1 VQRRGSA
8 NGDTQDT
15 AYHPLDVHWSTHL
28 VAGQA
33 KPALSPHYKYKAWI
47 ESLGELNMPF
57 ALKSLGVIVIA
68 AAAAAGIWLYM
79 LTSGGFDIS
88 LEDLRA
94 KYEMPD
100 SQYITLD
107 GIDIHYMDQGEG
119 PAVVL
124 SHASFHSLR
133 AWDGMVE
140 NMTDQFR
147 VIRFDYPNAGLTGFD
162 EKNRYSVEH
171 YQELITQ
178 LTEALDIEKFHLIGT
193 SSGAT
198 VAFRYAANNPEKLNR
213 FVLINSAGMPR
224 TAITNPNRARGSR
237 LSRWMLS
244 YHQPRSYWET
254 ALNLNVTSRPPTED
268 HIEMN
273 YDMNRRADRGE
284 PARIFRR
291 KYVTGDPEVV
301 LDDITAPTLI
311 MWGMENPTVM
321 HLEANVMQLWMTG
334 APTIVK
340 KYDRLGHYPYIEEPE
355 LFAADISAFLS
366 GEWDDQLRQTQRV
379 KPEDLASFS
388 SN

>member
-1 VQRRGSA
+1 
-8 NGDTQDT
+8 
-15 AYHPLDVHWSTHL
+15 
-28 VAGQA
+28 
-33 KPALSPHYKYKAWI
+33 
-47 ESLGELNMPF
+47 MPF
-57 ALKSLGVIVIA
+57 ALKSLGVLVIA
-68 AAAAAGIWLYM
+68 AAAAVGIWVYM
-79 LTSGGFDIS
+79 LTSGGFAIS

-94 KYEMPD
+94 KYETPD
-100 SQYITLD
+100 SKYITLD
-107 GIDIHYMDQGEG
+107 GVEIHYMDQGEG

-133 AWDGMVE
+133 AWDDMVE

-147 VIRFDYPNAGLTGFD
+147 IIRFDYPNAGLSGFD

-171 YQELITQ
+171 YQEVITQ
-178 LTEALDIEKFHLIGT
+178 LTEALEIDKFHLIGT

-224 TAITNPNRARGSR
+224 TTLTNPNRARG
-237 LSRWMLS
+237 
-244 YHQPRSYWET
+244 T
-254 ALNLNVTSRPPTED
+254 ALDRWINSHHQSRTYWRNALAQTVTSKPATEE

-273 YDMNRRADRGE
+273 YDMNRRAGRGE

-291 KYVTGDPEVV
+291 KYITGDPSVV

-355 LFAADISAFLS
+355 LFASDISAYLS

-379 KPEDLASFS
+379 KPEDLAALK

>member
-1 VQRRGSA
+1 
-8 NGDTQDT
+8 
-15 AYHPLDVHWSTHL
+15 
-28 VAGQA
+28 
-33 KPALSPHYKYKAWI
+33 
-47 ESLGELNMPF
+47 MPF
-57 ALKSLGVIVIA
+57 ALKSLGVLVIA
-68 AAAAAGIWLYM
+68 AAAAVGIWLYM
-79 LTSGGFDIS
+79 LTSDGFAIS

-100 SQYITLD
+100 SKYITLD
-107 GIDIHYMDQGEG
+107 GVDIHYMDQGEG
-119 PAVVL
+119 PVVVL

-133 AWDGMVE
+133 AWDDMVE

-147 VIRFDYPNAGLTGFD
+147 VIRFDYPNAGLSGFD
-162 EKNRYSVEH
+162 EKKRYSVEH

-178 LTEALDIEKFHLIGT
+178 LTEALDIDKFHLIGT

-224 TAITNPNRARGSR
+224 TTLTNPNRARGTA
-237 LSRWMLS
+237 LGRWINS
-244 YHQPRSYWET
+244 HHQSRSYWRS
-254 ALNLNVTSRPPTED
+254 ALAQTVTSKPATED

-273 YDMNRRADRGE
+273 YDMNRRAGRRE

-291 KYVTGDPEVV
+291 KYVTGDPSTV

-355 LFAADISAFLS
+355 VFASDVSAFLS

-379 KPEDLASFS
+379 KPEDLASLTAD
-388 SN
+388 